1 MYFNRVAD
9 VQPAIN
15 IQTMQNQ
22 YKKKAQLV
30 AELTAASRQSE
41 QLQQQIVELEDY
53 LTVVGEREQLLML
66 EHQEKTSLEA
76 MYQATTALYSTLQYD
91 QVLDRVLDQLSQIV
105 PHDAASIMLTHG
117 KQARIFR
124 WHGYRH
130 FGAEKAISALT
141 LSIAETPYLATMQ
154 QAGLPRVVSLVAES
168 DPWVALSGQDWINSY
183 LAAPIRVGSYALG
196 FVNVDSATPGF
207 FNEEHA
213 ERLQAFLSH
222 AVVALKNARLYGEA
236 RREIMQ
242 RVRALKAE
250 RNFVWTVLDQAGAL
264 VVILDA
270 EQRIIRFNQAC
281 EKLTG
286 YSLDEVR
293 HKHLWEIFAA
303 PDNREAFKVI
313 FERVVASNL
322 PLHYESEWLT
332 REGSLC
338 AIDWSSTPLRD
349 HQGKVEYIVNT
360 GHDITERKQIEEA
373 LRRGGERYALAVQA
387 ANDGLWD
394 WNLATDEIYFSPR
407 WKAMLGYAEE
417 AISARVEE
425 WFNRVHPEDLARLRL
440 DIGLYLEGA
449 APNFRCEYRM
459 LHHGGDYHW
468 MLSQGLAVR
477 DMEGRAYR
485 LTGSQTDIT
494 GRKKNED
501 QLIHDS
507 LHDGLTGLPNRVFFM
522 KHLEQAL
529 QRTKT
534 DKDYA
539 FAVLFLDLDRFKVI
553 NDNLGH
559 LVGDQLLITVAHRF
573 KASLRAG
580 DMVARLAGDEF
591 TMLLEGI
598 SQVEEAV
605 RVAERIQ
612 KQLATPVYL
621 GGQEIKASASIGIT
635 LSNVGYNTPEEILR
649 DADTTMYQVKAQGR
663 GSYQVLFKSHFS
675 GAGEILQVEE
685 AELRQALDRQ
695 ELQLYYQPL
704 VALGTGRIVGVE
716 ALLRWHH
723 PQRGLISPDDFI
735 PLAEASGMIVP
746 LGQWVLR
753 TACQQAQQWYK
764 AGYPPLRISV
774 NLSLGQLQSP
784 RGEDLPAMIA
794 AILQETG
801 LAADKLELEI
811 TESFP
816 LVDNEFNQNILGR
829 LKKLGIRL
837 ALDDFGVNSSLG
849 LLRQF
854 PVDTLKIDRSFVQE
868 MIEKAESASLVVALI
883 SMAHA
888 FQLKVVAE
896 GVETAE
902 QLAYLQLQRC
912 DEGQGY
918 LFSPAVPASEFSDL
932 LRRKK

>member
-1 MYFNRVAD
+1 
-9 VQPAIN
+9 
-15 IQTMQNQ
+15 MQNQ
-22 YKKKAQLV
+22 YKTKAQLV
-30 AELTAASRQSE
+30 AELTAASQQSE
-41 QLQQQIVELEDY
+41 QLQQQIAELEDF
-53 LTVVGEREQLLML
+53 LTVVGEREQLLMVA
-66 EHQEKTSLEA
+66 HREKASLEA

-91 QVLDRVLDQLSQIV
+91 QVLDRILEQLSQIV
-105 PHDAASIMLTHG
+105 PHDAASIMLTQG

-124 WHGYRH
+124 WHGYGR

-141 LSIAETPYLATMQ
+141 LNIAETPYLATLQ
-154 QAGLPRVVSLVAES
+154 QAGLPRVVPRVAEA
-168 DPWVALSGQDWINSY
+168 DPWIALSGQHWVNSY
-183 LAAPIRVGSYALG
+183 LAAPIRVGNYALG

-213 ERLQAFLSH
+213 EHLQAFLSH

-242 RVRALKAE
+242 RVKALKAE

-286 YSLDEVR
+286 YSLEEVR
-293 HKHLWEIFAA
+293 NKHLWELFAT
-303 PDNREAFKVI
+303 PDNRAAFKAV
-313 FERVVASNL
+313 FERLVTSSL
-322 PLHYESEWLT
+322 PLQYESEWLT
-332 REGSLC
+332 REGRLC
-338 AIDWSSTPLRD
+338 VIDWSSTPLRD
-349 HQGKVEYIVNT
+349 HQDRVEYIVNT

-407 WKAMLGYAEE
+407 WKTMLGYAEE
-417 AISARVEE
+417 EIPARVEE

-459 LHHGGDYHW
+459 LHHEGDYRW
-468 MLSQGLAVR
+468 VLSQGLAVR

-507 LHDGLTGLPNRVFFM
+507 LHDALTGLPNRVFFM
-522 KHLEQAL
+522 KRLEQAL

-573 KASLRAG
+573 RASLRAG
-580 DMVARLAGDEF
+580 DIVARLAGDEF
-591 TMLLEGI
+591 TILLEGI

-612 KQLATPVYL
+612 IQLATPVYL
-621 GGQEIKASASIGIT
+621 GGQEIKASASIGIA
-635 LSNVGYNTPEEILR
+635 LSSAGYNTPEDILR
-649 DADTTMYQVKAQGR
+649 DADATMYQVKAQGR
-663 GSYQVLFKSHFS
+663 GSHLVFDSHFL
-675 GAGEILQVEE
+675 GAGEKLQVEE
-685 AELRQALDRQ
+685 SELRQALDRQ

-704 VALGTGRIVGVE
+704 VALGTGQIVGVE

-723 PQRGLISPDDFI
+723 PQRGLIGPDDFI
-735 PLAEASGMIVP
+735 PLAEASGLIVP

-753 TACQQAQQWYK
+753 TACQQAQQWHK
-764 AGYPPLRISV
+764 SGYPPLRISV
-774 NLSLGQLQSP
+774 NLSLGQLQAP

-816 LVDNEFNQNILGR
+816 LVDNEFNQNVLGQ
-829 LKKLGIRL
+829 LKKLGVRL
-837 ALDDFGVNSSLG
+837 ALDDFGLNSSLG

-854 PVDTLKIDRSFVQE
+854 PVDTLKIDRSFVQD
-868 MIEKAESASLVVALI
+868 MVKKAESASLVVALI

-912 DEGQGY
+912 DEVQGY
-918 LFSPAVPASEFSDL
+918 LFSPPVPASEFSHL
-932 LRRKK
+932 LIRDT